1 MLHDNEMTRLPA
13 LDEAVMSGMLEVVSD
28 GLWDWNANTGYV
40 HRYPGWYQMLGY
52 EPHSLDNTVFTWEN
66 LIHPDDLAQV
76 MESFD
81 ACLSGRA
88 ADYRAEY
95 RCRCRNGDY
104 LWVADCGRIVARNPD
119 GSVARMVGAHRN
131 IHAQRELYARLELQN
146 RTLEQQVAQRT
157 AELERLNQALQFQ
170 VEENRRLAETDS
182 LTGAASRYRLEQAV
196 RLEHERAK
204 RFKEPFAVIA
214 MDVDDF
220 KQINDRHGHGVGDQ
234 TLIDI
239 VQLTR
244 GCIREIDLLARW
256 GGGRVHAGA
265 SQYPVARRP
274 GGGRKAEAAPESC
287 QGQGDRARDL
297 EFRVGGVRPRRA
309 GVPPD
314 GEGRQG
320 ALPGQA
326 GGQGPAQRLTRALVG
341 AATGLFPPEYGLTKG
356 FS

>member
-214 MDVDDF
+214 M
-220 KQINDRHGHGVGDQ
+220 
-234 TLIDI
+234 
-239 VQLTR
+239 
-244 GCIREIDLLARW
+244 
-256 GGGRVHAGA
+256 
-265 SQYPVARRP
+265 
-274 GGGRKAEAAPESC
+274 
-287 QGQGDRARDL
+287 
-297 EFRVGGVRPRRA
+297 
-309 GVPPD
+309 
-314 GEGRQG
+314 
-320 ALPGQA
+320 
-326 GGQGPAQRLTRALVG
+326 
-341 AATGLFPPEYGLTKG
+341 ATGWGTRP
-356 FS
+356 